1 MESAVIGQ
9 ILPAAETSA
18 AFRASVLVAVD
29 VGMATQAAQGRKA
42 LLAIDAGI
50 LTFLGGGGAGCV
62 DAHVVD

>member
-29 VGMATQAAQGRKA
+29 VGVATQATQGRKA
-42 LLAIDAGI
+42 LVAIDAGI
-50 LTFLGGGGAGCV
+50 LSFLGGGGAGRV